1 MDLNRFLRVP
11 AALIAANWAGLL
23 GVVSV
28 AAVIPAFAGNARVMA
43 DLDEHGDVSG
53 RVVFAQIRRTTG
65 RDLPVSLAWWAYVI
79 LGAAT
84 TWLMVTAFEGGTR
97 VFFVGVLVPVYW
109 MVGALIGAYIR
120 AAATVSLD
128 TDRAA
133 VITEA
138 GRLVFTAPIRTLLTV
153 PVVLAMTPVWALPPI
168 TIACGLSL
176 PAWALSKI
184 WGPTTTAAERRAE
197 VDANHDPDNW
207 NLSPA

>member
-28 AAVIPAFAGNARVMA
+28 VGVIPAFAGNARVMA
-43 DLDEHGDVSG
+43 DLDEHADVSG
-53 RVVFAQIRRTTG
+53 RVVFAQIRRTTR
-65 RDLPVSLAWWAYVI
+65 RDLPVSLAWWAYVL

-84 TWLMVTAFEGGTR
+84 AWLMVTAFEGGTR

-109 MVGALIGAYIR
+109 IVGALIGAYIR
-120 AAATVSLD
+120 AAGTLGLGAS
-128 TDRAA
+128 RAA
-133 VITEA
+133 VTAEA
-138 GRLVFTAPIRTLLTV
+138 GRLVFTAPVRTLMTV

-184 WGPTTTAAERRAE
+184 WGPTTTAAQRRAE
-197 VDANHDPDNW
+197 TDTNPDTW
-207 NLSPA
+207 NLTPA